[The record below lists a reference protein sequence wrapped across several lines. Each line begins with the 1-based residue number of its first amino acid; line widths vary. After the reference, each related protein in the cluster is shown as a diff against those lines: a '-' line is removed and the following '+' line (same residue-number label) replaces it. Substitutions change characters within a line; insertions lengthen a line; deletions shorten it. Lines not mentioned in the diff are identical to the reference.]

1 VGVVIFGDEVKPVM
15 RTAVVGLLL
24 AVAAFAQPP
33 SELKYNPKASP
44 KADFQAAL
52 ARASREGKNVL
63 MDVGGEWCGW
73 CHRMD
78 KFLTDNAEL
87 SALLDKNYVLVKVN
101 FSDENKNQWFLGK
114 YPAIDGYPHIFV
126 FNASGRLLISKSTG
140 DLEEGK
146 SYNLERFV
154 EFLKQY
160 VPGK

>member
-1 VGVVIFGDEVKPVM
+1 MI

-24 AVAAFAQPP
+24 AMAAAAQSP
-33 SELKYNPKASP
+33 SELKYDAKADT

-52 ARASREGKNVL
+52 ARASKDGKNVL

-78 KFLTDNAEL
+78 RFITEHEEL
-87 SALLDKNYVLVKVN
+87 RALLEKNYVLVKVN
-101 FSDENKNQWFLGK
+101 LSEENKNEAFLK
-114 YPAIDGYPHIFV
+114 QYPAIDGYPHIFV
-126 FNASGRLLISKSTG
+126 FDASGKLLISKSTG

-146 SYNLERFV
+146 SYNLARFV

-160 VPGK
+160 APGK

>member
-1 VGVVIFGDEVKPVM
+1 MI
-15 RTAVVGLLL
+15 RTFFPIVLL
-24 AVAAFAQPP
+24 AAIAAAQSP
-33 SELKYNPKASP
+33 SELKYDASADP

-52 ARASREGKNVL
+52 ARASKEGKNVL

-78 KFLTDNAEL
+78 KFLTGNAEL
-87 SALLDKNYVLVKVN
+87 SALLAKNYVLVKVN
-101 FSDENKNQWFLGK
+101 FSDENKNEKFLAQ

-126 FNASGRLLISKSTG
+126 FASSGKLLISKSTG

-146 SYNLERFV
+146 GYNLGRFV

-160 VPGK
+160 APQK